1 MAAYAVC
8 IHVVQT
14 VMAVVVAAN
23 SRDLVNG
30 MATDAFVML
39 SHDISWGRATSAI
52 WKTPPLTRIIV
63 AGVTTPTV
71 QFAIPMRIFE
81 IIAEVFMIP
90 LDVPYHEAV

>member
-8 IHVVQT
+8 IHVVQS
-14 VMAVVVAAN
+14 VVAVVVAAN

-30 MATDAFVML
+30 MVTDAFAML
-39 SHDISWGRATSAI
+39 SHDISWGRATSAS

-63 AGVTTPTV
+63 AGVTIPTE
-71 QFAIPMRIFE
+71 QLLIPMRVFE

-90 LDVPYHEAV
+90 LDVPYHKAV